1 MLWLRG
7 KKIMGQYIYKLQ
19 VTRPSMLTEG
29 PTVDEERA
37 LTAHASY
44 LNEQLAAGR
53 VILFGRTQ
61 TTDEDTFGIVIFEA
75 EDEHAAAQ
83 FMRAD
88 PAISAAVME
97 AQLWPYAISGMRA
110 SE

>member
-1 MLWLRG
+1 
-7 KKIMGQYIYKLQ
+7 MGQYIYKLQ

-29 PTVDEERA
+29 PSLDEERA
-37 LTAHASY
+37 LSAHVRY

-53 VILFGRTQ
+53 AILFGRTQ

-75 EDEHAAAQ
+75 EDERSATE

-88 PAISAAVME
+88 PAVSTAVME
-97 AQLWPYAISGMRA
+97 ARLWPYAISGMRA
-110 SE
+110 PG

>member
-1 MLWLRG
+1 
-7 KKIMGQYIYKLQ
+7 MGQYIYKLQ
-19 VTRPSMLTEG
+19 ATRQSMLTEG

-37 LTAHASY
+37 LNAHVSY

-75 EDEHAAAQ
+75 GDEHAADK

-97 AQLWPYAISGMRA
+97 ARLWPYAISGMRA
-110 SE
+110 AE

>member
-1 MLWLRG
+1 
-7 KKIMGQYIYKLQ
+7 MGQYIYKLQ

-29 PTVDEERA
+29 PRLDEERA
-37 LTAHASY
+37 LGAHFSY
-44 LNEQLAAGR
+44 LSEQLAAGR

-75 EDEHAAAQ
+75 EDELAAEQ

-88 PAISAAVME
+88 PAISEAVMD
-97 AQLWPYAISGMRA
+97 AQLWPYAISGIRTP
-110 SE
+110 E